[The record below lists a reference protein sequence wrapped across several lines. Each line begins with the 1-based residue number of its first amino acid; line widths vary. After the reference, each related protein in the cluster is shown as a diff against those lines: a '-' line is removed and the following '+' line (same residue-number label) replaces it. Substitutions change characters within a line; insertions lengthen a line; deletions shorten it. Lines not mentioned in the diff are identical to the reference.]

1 MPHADPQAL
10 SDTLRWKPDLLVQFR
25 DGLAARLERRP
36 DDPELLRQ
44 VLWLSRAA
52 GDLAAARDAC
62 ERLLA
67 QDPGDREVRH
77 VAAILR
83 GEPEPGLFEPT
94 AAVMPPLVYRTGFLP
109 EDDVAALWE
118 AVAALAPHFRPS
130 GVERYGKRRID
141 PAARQSL
148 TVPADERVRALVLE
162 PARAMIAR
170 DGLAGRLGVRV
181 APDSAVK
188 TQVHCHR
195 EADHFQAHRDGDDE
209 NQQHRELTFVYYF
222 HRTPK
227 RFRGGDLLVYD
238 AGLARDVPYNPM
250 RFTRIAPEHNS
261 ILFFPSRA
269 LHEVAPV
276 SSAGGDL
283 LDGRLTV
290 TGWMARAG

>member
-10 SDTLRWKPDLLVQFR
+10 ADTLRWKPELLVQFR
-25 DGLAARLERRP
+25 DGLAARLKQRP

-44 VLWLSRAA
+44 VAWLCRAA

-67 QDPGDREVRH
+67 QDPGDREVLH
-77 VAAILR
+77 HATVLR
-83 GEPEPGLFEPT
+83 GEPEPGLFDPR
-94 AAVMPPLVYRTGFLP
+94 AAMMPPFVYRTGFLP
-109 EDDVAALWE
+109 DDAVAALWE
-118 AVAALAPHFRPS
+118 AVVALAPHFRPS
-130 GVERYGKRRID
+130 GVEWYGKRSVD
-141 PAARQSL
+141 TDVRQSL
-148 TVPADERVRALVLE
+148 TALADDRVRALVLE

-170 DGLAGRLGVRV
+170 ERLAERLGVRV
-181 APDSAVK
+181 TPGGAVM

-195 EADHFQAHRDGDDE
+195 EADHFKAHRDGDEE
-209 NQQHRELTFVYYF
+209 NLQHRELTFVYYF

-227 RFRGGDLLVYD
+227 RFRGGDLLMYD
-238 AGLARDVPYNPM
+238 AGLERDVLYNPM
-250 RFTRIAPEHNS
+250 RFTRVAPAHNS

-276 SSAGGDL
+276 SCSSDDL

-290 TGWMARAG
+290 TGWMARED